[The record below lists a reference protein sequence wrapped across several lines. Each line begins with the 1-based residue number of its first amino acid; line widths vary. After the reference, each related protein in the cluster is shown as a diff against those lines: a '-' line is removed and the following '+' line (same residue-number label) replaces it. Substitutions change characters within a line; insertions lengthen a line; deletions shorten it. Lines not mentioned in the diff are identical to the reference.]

1 MNWPYTLL
9 GIMPTNNVLMALDPA
24 DAGPQSRRLIE
35 KWATLHAVRTTL
47 GAAAT
52 VLFAAA
58 LLR

>member
-1 MNWPYTLL
+1 
-9 GIMPTNNVLMALDPA
+9 
-24 DAGPQSRRLIE
+24 LIE
-35 KWATLHAVRTTL
+35 KWAMLHAVRTTL